1 MIIGVKKFGK
11 INLLDGQYIKTIFI
25 IVGIPLIPVNSI
37 FYINEIHQIDI
48 GNNFKSILKTYCS
61 WIFLLFTIVFI
72 IGANFSNVFPLS
84 SLLSI
89 LIGIISGVISFY
101 FFFIFG
107 KESPENENELRR
119 LYQKAI
125 GMNALPEYFSA
136 KEAENFQKELIIT
149 LKDKFLLKD
158 WKGAIRNNEYTSEQ
172 IPLLFAISG
181 FQNRINNSKINEE
194 NFNKLLLEFK
204 KSE

>member
-11 INLLDGQYIKTIFI
+11 TNLLDGQYIKTIFI

-48 GNNFKSILKTYCS
+48 GNNLKSILKTYCS

-89 LIGIISGVISFY
+89 LIGVISAVISFY
-101 FFFIFG
+101 FFFIFS
-107 KESPENENELRR
+107 KESPANENELRR

-125 GMNALPEYFSA
+125 GMNALPVYFSI
-136 KEAENFQKELIIT
+136 KEAENFQKELIMT
-149 LKDKFLLKD
+149 LKDKFHLKD
-158 WKGAIRNNEYTSEQ
+158 WKGAIRNNEYTIEQ
-172 IPLLFAISG
+172 LPLLFAISG

-194 NFNKLLLEFK
+194 NYNKLLLEFK